1 MTVNQRSA
9 VGEGDMRLD
18 LKVTKDTMQKN
29 SSLEFVPQKTIL
41 DYIPF
46 LPKK

>member
-18 LKVTKDTMQKN
+18 LKVTKGTMQK
-29 SSLEFVPQKTIL
+29 PQKTIL

-46 LPKK
+46 FTKK